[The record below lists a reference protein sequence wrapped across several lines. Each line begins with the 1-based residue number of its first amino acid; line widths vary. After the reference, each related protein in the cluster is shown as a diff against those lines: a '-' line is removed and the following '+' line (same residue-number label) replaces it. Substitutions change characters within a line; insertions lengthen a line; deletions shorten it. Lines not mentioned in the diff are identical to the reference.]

1 MLYFTINIFIEA
13 SAYAIHGNENNVL
26 HMKKH
31 SLKFFS
37 FMIDGITDSL
47 FLLF

>member
-13 SAYAIHGNENNVL
+13 SAYATRWNGKNIL
-26 HMKKH
+26 HMKRN
-31 SLKFFS
+31 SFKFFS

-47 FLLF
+47 FLWF